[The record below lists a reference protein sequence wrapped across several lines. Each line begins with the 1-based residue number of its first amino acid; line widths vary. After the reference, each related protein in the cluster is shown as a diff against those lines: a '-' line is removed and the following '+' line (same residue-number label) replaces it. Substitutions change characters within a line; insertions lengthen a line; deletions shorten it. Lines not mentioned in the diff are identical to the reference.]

1 VTAERLRRDGR
12 RWTVWTV
19 AVAGQFAGFGALLLW
34 LEPLTLPFALV
45 LFGWAWLVPHL
56 QARRGA
62 RSISPLSGSLGVL
75 GDLLSHEQLALAS
88 ATGLVLHRGRL
99 GAWLVGEQGAIM
111 IRPGGH
117 RADCWCVRVAKG
129 DDLPGG
135 DRVAHLLLAL
145 REDEPGFATVANL
158 GFSGSV
164 GRVKRRLP
172 RRSRPAI
179 DAARSAS
186 RSGQG
191 ARAPALGL
199 AALLLVLAA
208 APAHAVS
215 PGTAI
220 TNLNQQRSQN
230 KLPGG
235 MVIPVKGLKKGKYK
249 AKVTV
254 LAGGRTLKR
263 RWKFRAV

>member
-1 VTAERLRRDGR
+1 MQAVSPDPVRLGELEAIPWRSPVTPARLRRDGR

-19 AVAGQFAGFGALLLW
+19 AIAGQFAGFGALLLW

-45 LFGWAWLVPHL
+45 LFTWAWLVPHL

-62 RSISPLSGSLGVL
+62 RSIVPNRGSLGVL
-75 GDLLSHEQLALAS
+75 ADLLSHEQRELAA

-111 IRPGGH
+111 IRPRGH
-117 RADCWCVRVAKG
+117 RADCWCVRVADG

-158 GFSGSV
+158 GFSGAV

-172 RRSRPAI
+172 SRSRAAI
-179 DAARSAS
+179 DAAR
-186 RSGQG
+186 
-191 ARAPALGL
+191 
-199 AALLLVLAA
+199 AAV
-208 APAHAVS
+208 
-215 PGTAI
+215 
-220 TNLNQQRSQN
+220 
-230 KLPGG
+230 
-235 MVIPVKGLKKGKYK
+235 
-249 AKVTV
+249 
-254 LAGGRTLKR
+254 
-263 RWKFRAV
+263 